1 MTNDA
6 GVRDDF
12 VRSFGAPDERA
23 TPLQFSERFVVDDW
37 QERHAR
43 TGAGWFL
50 GRFFFLL
57 GEGLERLTPCL
68 EAWSF
73 LLPPANDR
81 RILGYNAYGAILIM
95 DDEEQD
101 GLVATVRM
109 IDPLNVIV
117 WSNSECVYT
126 TLLNYWLAD
135 RALPH
140 FFDTSVYL
148 RWLEQSHRFL
158 ADDEILGINAPVSL
172 GGEMTLANF
181 TPMNIVDYYRATGPV
196 YAKAHGQLFEQ
207 DKRAEQGQ
215 EGTDGQ

>member
-1 MTNDA
+1 MSDEPNFD
-6 GVRDDF
+6 DDF
-12 VRSFGAPDERA
+12 VRSFGAPVDPA
-23 TPLQFSERFVVDDW
+23 PPLRFDERFVERNW
-37 QERHAR
+37 QERHVR

-101 GLVATVRM
+101 GRVAAVRM

-117 WSNSECVYT
+117 WSDPECVYT

-135 RALPH
+135 RALPR
-140 FFDTSVYL
+140 FFDTSVYWQ
-148 RWLEQSHRFL
+148 WLEQSRQFL
-158 ADDEILGINAPVSL
+158 ADDEILGINAPLSL
-172 GGEMTLANF
+172 GGEMTLPNF
-181 TPMNIVDYYRATGPV
+181 TRMNIVDYYRATGPV
-196 YAKAHGQLFEQ
+196 YAKAHGHLSDRDAQ
-207 DKRAEQGQ
+207 AEQGQ
-215 EGTDGQ
+215 EGTDGK